1 MIIPYVM
8 NKIYENKTVSYSKFI
23 KLFNKYSELSM
34 ENVILIL
41 STRQLRLRMVLWYMA
56 TKMQF
61 IIIEPAVKPFFFFVV
76 VVV

>member
-23 KLFNKYSELSM
+23 KLFNKYRELSM

-61 IIIEPAVKPFFFFVV
+61 IIIEPSVKPFFVV
-76 VVV
+76 VVVVV